1 MKKKILV
8 VDDEKDIANLVKM
21 ILEPVGFEVEAVCDP
36 SLAFDAA
43 KRFKPDAILLDLL
56 MPGVDGWEI
65 FGILKNDPDFRNI
78 PIAILTAKSQGVDKM
93 VGLHVMK
100 ADSYITK
107 PFGIQ
112 ELINKTNELFRKTTE

>member
-8 VDDEKDIANLVKM
+8 VDDETDIANLVKL
-21 ILEPVGFEVEAVCDP
+21 ILEPVGFEVEAVDDP
-36 SLAFDAA
+36 RLAYEAA

-56 MPGVDGWEI
+56 MPGLDGWEI
-65 FGILKNDPDFRNI
+65 FATLRNDRDFCKV

-112 ELINKTNELFRKTTE
+112 ELIDKTNELFRKKTE

>member
-8 VDDEKDIANLVKM
+8 VDDEVDIANLVKL
-21 ILEPVGFEVEAVCDP
+21 ILDPVGFEVEAVCDP
-36 SLAFDAA
+36 SLAFEAA
-43 KRFKPDAILLDLL
+43 KRFRPDAVLLDLL
-56 MPGVDGWEI
+56 MPGLDGWEI
-65 FGILKNDPDFRNI
+65 FSQLRNDPDFRAI
-78 PIAILTAKSQGVDKM
+78 PIAILTAKSKGVDQM

-112 ELINKTNELFRKTTE
+112 ELIDKTNELFRKKTE

>member
-8 VDDEKDIANLVKM
+8 VDDEADIANLVKL
-21 ILEPVGFEVEAVCDP
+21 ILEPVGFEVEAVNDP
-36 SLAFDAA
+36 KAAFDTA
-43 KRFKPDAILLDLL
+43 KRFKPDAVLLDLL
-56 MPGVDGWEI
+56 MPGIDGWEI
-65 FGILKNDPDFRNI
+65 FAQLRNDPDFRKI

-112 ELINKTNELFRKTTE
+112 ELIDKTNELFRK